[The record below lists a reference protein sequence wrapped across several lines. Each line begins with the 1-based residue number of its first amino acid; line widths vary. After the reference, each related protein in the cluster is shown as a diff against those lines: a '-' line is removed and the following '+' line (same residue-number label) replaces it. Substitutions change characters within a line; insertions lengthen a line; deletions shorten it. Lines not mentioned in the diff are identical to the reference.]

1 MKKISDEARE
11 LLSAVELYDIKAG
24 GGPTDQPVTGQQP
37 VCGIMCATCIACTTC
52 TTCLT
57 TYLDVIIA

>member
-1 MKKISDEARE
+1 M
-11 LLSAVELYDIKAG
+11 LSAVELYDIKAG
-24 GGPTDQPVTGQQP
+24 GGPTDQPVTSQQP